1 MSMLSRSVALLLSTA
16 LSVPLCAQAQDAA
29 APVAEPAPEAAVET
43 TPAPAPAEAAAPAEA
58 PVAAEPATA
67 PAPAAAPMALEP
79 IACVEVERLTVA
91 EVEGQTDR
99 AAKMPEQSIAIVLER
114 TVAQLQQRAR
124 GIQVVTAGQGQCP
137 SPAAA
142 AVLRSDLVD
151 FRMGNAALRYF
162 VGFGA
167 GTQKVRVNASLLRK
181 DGSVVGQQE
190 IADAKWGGAFGGS
203 NRKGL
208 DDFAAKVAEFAARA
222 MRQR

>member
-1 MSMLSRSVALLLSTA
+1 MIAIHRLARLLLSAA
-16 LSVPLCAQAQDAA
+16 LVGPLVLVTGAVAAQTPDA
-29 APVAEPAPEAAVET
+29 PTPEAAPATDAAT
-43 TPAPAPAEAAAPAEA
+43 TPIAP
-58 PVAAEPATA
+58 EPDAVV
-67 PAPAAAPMALEP
+67 APAAGEPAAPLALEP
-79 IACVEVERLTVA
+79 ISCVEVEPLTVA
-91 EVEGQTDR
+91 EVEGQTER
-99 AAKMPEQSIAIVLER
+99 AAKMPQQSIDIVLER

-124 GIQVVTAGQGQCP
+124 GIQVVVAGSGQCP
-137 SPAAA
+137 SPAAT

-181 DGSVVGQQE
+181 DGSVVGEQQ

-208 DDFAAKVAEFAARA
+208 DDFAGKVAEFAARA
-222 MRQR
+222 LQGR